1 MSSLRSPLPRAPRQ
15 SWSWVGVW
23 DLADARRLA
32 RYWILASAMAHRRI
46 DDDDLELYALHRLA
60 DAASVEDCRERLAD
74 WGGYIRAMREA
85 MRRAALN
92 QR

>member
-1 MSSLRSPLPRAPRQ
+1 
-15 SWSWVGVW
+15 
-23 DLADARRLA
+23 
-32 RYWILASAMAHRRI
+32 MAHRRI